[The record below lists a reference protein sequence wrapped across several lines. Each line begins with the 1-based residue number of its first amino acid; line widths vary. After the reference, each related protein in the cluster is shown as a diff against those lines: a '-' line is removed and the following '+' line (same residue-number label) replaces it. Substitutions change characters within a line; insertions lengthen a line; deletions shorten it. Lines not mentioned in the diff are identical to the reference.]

1 MVSLKDSGY
10 RKNFSL
16 VIIFIGLISLVL
28 VISLFLAFNFS
39 KKNIEND
46 FVSAKA
52 NVLEESIKPY
62 KDFFLNELP
71 KISYYN
77 GYLDSTT
84 ASKFADSV
92 LSKYQFVSKV
102 FFYDLAVKDEPLK
115 YNDINYGSFAVG
127 LSKVYQFGS
136 AIPLDSVKVF
146 STNQIQSSSVL
157 EDFNAISFKLI
168 NYIQKLDTTKV
179 PTQEKLFSNFTN
191 IKGNKIVYLSIPSF
205 EILKVYKRM
214 VTHKLKVKPIY
225 QHDMFSFV
233 LDPGKLKIKNTRPLL
248 YQKISIVPITYDP
261 LDASSEYFAGEIN
274 LGGPF
279 SDYKLYFT
287 SSKSFVQKEIYSF
300 FLPIATLLVLF
311 YAVLILVAFLIY
323 RNLNINHKMFKLQYD
338 FVTNL
343 THEFKT
349 PVSVIKIAGNNIK
362 SATSLSDREQKL
374 YGKILDEEADKLNG
388 LMNKILAFT
397 QIENKAIT
405 LNQDE
410 VDVRDFI
417 ESTIDA
423 HTLKYPDFNITYE
436 IEGLKTLVTDPV
448 LLGSLFDNLA
458 ENAYKYSSETNKK
471 LHIKAKL
478 VKDKVV
484 FRFKD
489 AGIGIPSSEINNIFK
504 KFYRIQNKYNQ
515 NGSVGLGLAFCKEL
529 VLFMKGEITVKS
541 MVNKGTEFKI
551 VLPYYPKKAEKL

>member
-1 MVSLKDSGY
+1 MASEKDSGY

-16 VIIFIGLISLVL
+16 ILVFIGLISLL
-28 VISLFLAFNFS
+28 FVISLFLAYNFS

-62 KDFFLNELP
+62 KDFFFNKLP
-71 KISYYN
+71 EVSYYN
-77 GYLDSTT
+77 GYLDS
-84 ASKFADSV
+84 AAAAKFTDTILLKYPFISRV
-92 LSKYQFVSKV
+92 L
-102 FFYDLAVKDEPLK
+102 FYDLEVKNEQIHDNSIH
-115 YNDINYGSFAVG
+115 YGNFMVDINN
-127 LSKVYQFGS
+127 VYQFGVNV
-136 AIPLDSVKVF
+136 PPDSIKLF
-146 STNQIQSSSVL
+146 TKKHSQSNAFL
-157 EDFNAISFKLI
+157 EEFNEIAFKLI
-168 NYIQKLDTTKV
+168 NFTQKLDTTKV
-179 PTQEKLFSNFTN
+179 PSQEQLFSNFTN
-191 IKGNKIVYLSIPSF
+191 IQQNKIEYLNIPSF
-205 EILKVYKRM
+205 EVLKVYKKM
-214 VTHKLKVKPIY
+214 LMQKLLDKPVY
-225 QHDMFSFV
+225 QHDMFSFE
-233 LDPGKLKIKNTRPLL
+233 LDPHQLRIKNTRPLL
-248 YQKISIVPITYDP
+248 YQHIRVEPITYDP
-261 LDASSEYFAGEIN
+261 LDASSEYFTGEIN

-279 SDYKLYFT
+279 ADYKLYFT

-300 FLPIATLLVLF
+300 FLPIAGLLSLF
-311 YAVLILVAFLIY
+311 YVVLILVAFLIY

-362 SATSLSDREQKL
+362 STPNLSEKELKL

-410 VDVRDFI
+410 VNVKDFI
-417 ESTIDA
+417 ESTIDV
-423 HTLKYPDFNITYE
+423 HTLKYPNFKITYE
-436 IEGLKTLVTDPV
+436 ISDVKTFVTDPV

-458 ENAYKYSSETNKK
+458 ENAYKYSFENNKQ
-471 LHIKAKL
+471 LHITAKRI
-478 VKDKVV
+478 KDKLV

-489 AGIGIPSSEINNIFK
+489 TGIGIPSSEINNIFK

-529 VLFMKGEITVKS
+529 VLYMKGEISVKS
-541 MVNKGTEFKI
+541 KLEKGTEFKI
-551 VLPYYPKKAEKL
+551 VLPYHKNIDKR

>member
-1 MVSLKDSGY
+1 MASEKDSGY

-16 VIIFIGLISLVL
+16 ILVFIGLISLVF

-62 KDFFLNELP
+62 KDFFLNKLP
-71 KISYYN
+71 EVSYYN
-77 GYLDSTT
+77 GYLDSS
-84 ASKFADSV
+84 AAAKFVDTI
-92 LSKYQFVSKV
+92 LLKYPFVSKV
-102 FFYDLAVKDEPLK
+102 LFYDLEVKNEQSQDNAV
-115 YNDINYGSFAVG
+115 YYGNFMVGINS
-127 LSKVYQFGS
+127 VYQFG
-136 AIPLDSVKVF
+136 ANVPLDSVKVF
-146 STNQIQSSSVL
+146 SKTHTQNNAFL
-157 EDFNAISFKLI
+157 EDFNEIAFKLI
-168 NYIQKLDTTKV
+168 SFTQKLDTTKV
-179 PTQEKLFSNFTN
+179 PTQEELFSNFTN
-191 IKGNKIVYLSIPSF
+191 IQHNKIEYLSIPSF
-205 EILKVYKRM
+205 EVLKVYKKM
-214 VTHKLKVKPIY
+214 VMQKLKDKPVY
-225 QHDMFSFV
+225 QHDMFSFE
-233 LDPGKLKIKNTRPLL
+233 LDPNKLKIKNTRPLL
-248 YQKISIVPITYDP
+248 YQHIRVEPITYDP
-261 LDASSEYFAGEIN
+261 LDSSSEYFTGEIN
-274 LGGPF
+274 LGGPL

-287 SSKSFVQKEIYSF
+287 SSNSFVQKEIYSF
-300 FLPIATLLVLF
+300 FLPIASLLLLF
-311 YAVLILVAFLIY
+311 YVILILVAFLIY

-362 SATSLSDREQKL
+362 SATNLSEKEQKL

-410 VDVRDFI
+410 VNVKDFI
-417 ESTIDA
+417 ESTIDV
-423 HTLKYPDFNITYE
+423 HTLKHPDFKITYE
-436 IEGLKTLVTDPV
+436 VSEVKTFVTDPV
-448 LLGSLFDNLA
+448 LLASLFDNLA
-458 ENAYKYSSETNKK
+458 ENAYKYSSENNKQ
-471 LHIKAKL
+471 LHITARRI
-478 VKDKVV
+478 KDKLV

-529 VLFMKGEITVKS
+529 VLYMKGEISVKS
-541 MVNKGTEFKI
+541 TLDKGTEFKI
-551 VLPYYPKKAEKL
+551 VLPYHKNIDKL